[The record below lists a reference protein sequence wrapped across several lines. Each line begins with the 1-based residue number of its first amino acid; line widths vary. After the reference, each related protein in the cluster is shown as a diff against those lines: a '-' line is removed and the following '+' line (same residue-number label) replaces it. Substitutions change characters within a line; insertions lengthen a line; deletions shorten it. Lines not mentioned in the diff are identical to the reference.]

1 MDTQYYAKM
10 SVGVMM
16 FNLTKTQMIHQSS
29 MMMNKDAF
37 VNLLWKNGLIC
48 VDSMVKNVIAQMD
61 KFFMV

>member
-1 MDTQYYAKM
+1 MDTQYYVKM

-37 VNLLWKNGLIC
+37 VNLL
-48 VDSMVKNVIAQMD
+48 
-61 KFFMV
+61 